1 MNHFLHNKR
10 GISLFAAALFL
21 LLTACAARDAQ
32 MAEPGQPAVTEAAGE
47 PVIYNKSL
55 EISEVMLHNKAT
67 LMDGDGHFHPWIEL
81 HNMSDADAGLSGW
94 SLSAGG
100 DSNSAALQ
108 QENEDLR
115 QQIAALESE
124 NAALTQENS
133 DLKAENTALN
143 DTAPES
149 GDEESNP
156 IDRFFDS
163 VDSGSSTVEMDLVAD
178 SWAGAWEAECRNVAA
193 WLKEQLPLQEDK
205 DLVDAYI
212 AAAEAQAD
220 RMNVMAIYPI
230 ADLTIPQT

>member
-1 MNHFLHNKR
+1 MKKT
-10 GISLFAAALFL
+10 IFALALL
-21 LLTACAARDAQ
+21 VVLSLTAC
-32 MAEPGQPAVTEAAGE
+32 GT
-47 PVIYNKSL
+47 
-55 EISEVMLHNKAT
+55 
-67 LMDGDGHFHPWIEL
+67 
-81 HNMSDADAGLSGW
+81 
-94 SLSAGG
+94 
-100 DSNSAALQ
+100 SNSAALQ

-133 DLKAENTALN
+133 DLKAENTALD

-230 ADLTIPQT
+230 ADLTIPQTDRVATSGTLRGVLWAGAYQQIWKDTFYQLLYIAPDYADGTDSASSYEFVFDADTMQS

>member
-1 MNHFLHNKR
+1 MKKT
-10 GISLFAAALFL
+10 IFALALL
-21 LLTACAARDAQ
+21 VVLSLTAC
-32 MAEPGQPAVTEAAGE
+32 GT
-47 PVIYNKSL
+47 
-55 EISEVMLHNKAT
+55 
-67 LMDGDGHFHPWIEL
+67 
-81 HNMSDADAGLSGW
+81 
-94 SLSAGG
+94 
-100 DSNSAALQ
+100 SNSAALQ

-133 DLKAENTALN
+133 DLKAENTALD

-205 DLVDAYI
+205 DLVDAY
-212 AAAEAQAD
+212 
-220 RMNVMAIYPI
+220 PI
-230 ADLTIPQT
+230 ADLTVPQTDRVATSGTLRGVLWAGAYQQIWKDTFYQLLYIAPDYADGTDSASSYEFVFAADTMQSQLDEALAG

>member
-1 MNHFLHNKR
+1 MKKT
-10 GISLFAAALFL
+10 IFALALL
-21 LLTACAARDAQ
+21 VVLSLTAC
-32 MAEPGQPAVTEAAGE
+32 GT
-47 PVIYNKSL
+47 
-55 EISEVMLHNKAT
+55 
-67 LMDGDGHFHPWIEL
+67 
-81 HNMSDADAGLSGW
+81 
-94 SLSAGG
+94 
-100 DSNSAALQ
+100 SNSAALQ

-124 NAALTQENS
+124 NA
-133 DLKAENTALN
+133 ALN

-230 ADLTIPQT
+230 ADLTIPQTDRVATSGTLRGVLWAGAYQQIWKDTFYQLLYVAPDYAGGLDSAVSYQFLFDTAAAQAQLDSLFSAG

>member
-1 MNHFLHNKR
+1 MKKT
-10 GISLFAAALFL
+10 IFALALL
-21 LLTACAARDAQ
+21 VVLSLTAC
-32 MAEPGQPAVTEAAGE
+32 GT
-47 PVIYNKSL
+47 
-55 EISEVMLHNKAT
+55 
-67 LMDGDGHFHPWIEL
+67 
-81 HNMSDADAGLSGW
+81 
-94 SLSAGG
+94 
-100 DSNSAALQ
+100 SNSAALQ

-124 NAALTQENS
+124 NAAL
-133 DLKAENTALN
+133 N

-156 IDRFFDS
+156 IDRLFDS
-163 VDSGSSTVEMDLVAD
+163 VDSGSSTV
-178 SWAGAWEAECRNVAA
+178 EAECRNVAA

-230 ADLTIPQT
+230 ADLTIPQTDRVATSGTLRGVLWAGAYQQIWKDTFYQLLYIAPDYADGTDSASSYEFVFDADTMQSQLDEALAG

>member
-1 MNHFLHNKR
+1 MKKT
-10 GISLFAAALFL
+10 IFALALL
-21 LLTACAARDAQ
+21 VVLSLTAC
-32 MAEPGQPAVTEAAGE
+32 GT
-47 PVIYNKSL
+47 
-55 EISEVMLHNKAT
+55 
-67 LMDGDGHFHPWIEL
+67 
-81 HNMSDADAGLSGW
+81 
-94 SLSAGG
+94 
-100 DSNSAALQ
+100 SNSAALQ

-124 NAALTQENS
+124 NAAL
-133 DLKAENTALN
+133 D

-230 ADLTIPQT
+230 ADLTVPQTDRVATSGTLRGVLWAGAYQQIWKDTFYQLLYIAPDYADGTDSASSYEFVFDADTMQSQLDEALAG